1 MPVRLLAP
9 ALVAAAFVLATA
21 PVAGAAE
28 PAPFGH
34 PCTAADGVRLCPA
47 TALEERVPS
56 FDGVP
61 IDVDV
66 TLPATGSGPWPT
78 IVLLHGFTG
87 SKLDYEKPSAD
98 GWNSGDLARRGYAV
112 MTTSARGFG
121 RSCGTKESRTPDCG
135 RGWIHLAD
143 QRYEVRD
150 TQELLGRL
158 VDEGIARRGALA
170 ASGDSYGGGQSL
182 QLAFLRDQIRL
193 PDGRFAPWR
202 SPKGTRLSLTAA
214 YPMIP
219 WSDMRDALLPNGREH
234 GFASPI
240 GVPISSYVNGLLIA
254 ANLTGFVAP
263 AGADPDADI
272 TTWKHYIDQGDPY
285 GAAARASLQKINVYH
300 GVGTLLKRTPAPL
313 LLSSGW
319 TDDLFPVAHTLR
331 VYDALRAR
339 DRRAPVWLQYGD
351 LGHNRGGSHAGDLA
365 TIRAQAVTFMDR
377 YLKQATRNRLP
388 APGSVLAFGQSCP
401 RTAPHGMGP
410 YRVSSYAALSRTRGY
425 AVAGGPI
432 AISGTDPDPALSTA
446 LDPLFGTGRDA
457 CAAFPAAT
465 DGAAGVRRIPVAGAS
480 TYLGRARLS
489 ANVTSTGANGQ
500 VVVRLWDQDGA
511 TRTLVDRA
519 VYRLTPGQ
527 HGRFSFLLHGNGY
540 RFAAGHRILL
550 EALGTDSPTHRTPN
564 EPFTATLSRLHV
576 DWPTPRRR

>member
-1 MPVRLLAP
+1 MLTRLVAP
-9 ALVAAAFVLATA
+9 ALVAAAFAFA
-21 PVAGAAE
+21 AGPAAVAAE

-34 PCTAADGVRLCPA
+34 ACTAAGGVRLCPA
-47 TALEERVPS
+47 TTLEQRVPS

-66 TLPATGSGPWPT
+66 TLPPTGTGPWPT

-87 SKLDYEKPSAD
+87 SKLDYEKPTAD
-98 GWNSGDLARRGYAV
+98 GWNSGDLARHGYAV

-121 RSCGTKESRTPDCG
+121 RSCGTKESRTADCA

-158 VDEGIARRGALA
+158 VDQGIARRDALA

-202 SPKGTRLSLTAA
+202 SPKGTRLALTAA

-219 WSDMRDALLPNGREH
+219 WSDMRAALLPNGRER

-240 GVPISSYVNGLLIA
+240 GVPVSSYVNGLLIA

-272 TTWKHYIDQGDPY
+272 TTWKRYIDQGDPY
-285 GAAARASLQKINVYH
+285 GAAARASLQAINVYH
-300 GVGTLLKRTPAPL
+300 GVGTLMKRTPAPL

-339 DRRAPVWLQYGD
+339 NRRAPVWLQYGD

-365 TIRAQAVTFMDR
+365 TIRAQALTFMDR
-377 YLKQATRNRLP
+377 YLKKARRNALP
-388 APGSVLAFGQSCP
+388 APGSLLAFGQRCP
-401 RTAPHGMGP
+401 RTSPHGLGP
-410 YRVSSYAALSRTRGY
+410 WRVSSYAALSRSRGY

-432 AISGTDPDPALSTA
+432 VVSGTDPDPALSAA
-446 LDPLFGTGRDA
+446 LDPLFGKGADA
-457 CAAFPAAT
+457 CAAFPGVADDAP
-465 DGAAGVRRIPVAGAS
+465 GVRPVPVADAT
-480 TYLGRARLS
+480 TYLGRARVS
-489 ANVTSTGANGQ
+489 ANVTSTGSSGQ
-500 VVVRLWDQDGA
+500 LVVRLWDQHGA

-519 VYRLTPGQ
+519 VYRLTPRQ
-527 HGRFSFLLHGNGY
+527 HGRLTFLLHGNGY
-540 RFAAGHRILL
+540 RFAPGHRILL
-550 EALGTDSPTHRTPN
+550 EVLGTDSPTHRTPN
-564 EPFTATLSRLHV
+564 EPFTATVSRLHV
-576 DWPTPRRR
+576 DWPTPRR